1 MSDACFCPTITLHVG
16 DIADAFIPS
25 GYQPFVHTFARTPT
39 AESSTQG
46 DKQLAGAVRVRAS
59 SQLGGGAAGDR
70 TSNLPVTGQPAP
82 PPEPLTPCPTIMTPL
97 GKRILMT
104 TLYHSILLQI
114 KSFKVAF
121 IFTGRLV
128 TLLVR

>member
-1 MSDACFCPTITLHVG
+1 M
-16 DIADAFIPS
+16 
-25 GYQPFVHTFARTPT
+25 
-39 AESSTQG
+39 
-46 DKQLAGAVRVRAS
+46 RAS

-82 PPEPLTPCPTIMTPL
+82 PPPEPLTPGPTIMTPL

-104 TLYHSILLQI
+104 TLYHSIFLQI